1 MLPAHCWA
9 TGHVQVTRGHAVIT
23 PLFTS
28 LLPFR
33 QMVASAAAGS
43 LESGIPK
50 CLWGTFAGG
59 KKKKVPLTGSTP
71 VVDGRWQAPKVIPW
85 SFAWPTR
92 AVVARSMAVHPQVHD
107 ISGGR
112 WSGYSQVGVNRVP
125 VGHRSPDLA
134 GLLLHTPHPCPP
146 AAS

>member
-1 MLPAHCWA
+1 M
-9 TGHVQVTRGHAVIT
+9 
-23 PLFTS
+23 
-28 LLPFR
+28 
-33 QMVASAAAGS
+33 AG
-43 LESGIPK
+43 
-50 CLWGTFAGG
+50 
-59 KKKKVPLTGSTP
+59 
-71 VVDGRWQAPKVIPW
+71 WQAPKVIPW

-146 AAS
+146 AATLRAVDGFSRSSTSLWSPGIPPPMQHRIDERLDCIHCVPVVPSVARVPLPVPW